1 MDILIS
7 PLEIGIN
14 DKQLSFAIIY
24 EVYYLFVKLIFIR
37 VGLNGK
43 KIDGWDHAVSL
54 SYCV

>member
-43 KIDGWDHAVSL
+43 KIDG
-54 SYCV
+54 